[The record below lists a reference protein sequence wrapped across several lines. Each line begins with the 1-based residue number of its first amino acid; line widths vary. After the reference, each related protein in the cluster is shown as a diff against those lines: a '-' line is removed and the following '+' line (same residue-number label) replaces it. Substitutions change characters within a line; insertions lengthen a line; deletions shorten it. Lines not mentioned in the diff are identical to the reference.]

1 MNILDFSKKLN
12 EIKEL
17 KKNKD
22 YKDSSLNE
30 LIKLPMIN
38 GVCELFFNKHP
49 FYMLNTSNDDAVVL
63 KYLWRN
69 YYEDLSLSLWYEI
82 TRKEGIFFDVGS
94 HTGIY
99 TIIGNLNNEKNK
111 IVSIEPYY
119 LNYSR
124 LLSNLKINKIN
135 TNNCFLTAASNEKG
149 IAKLSIKSPNG
160 YHSSGGKISE
170 SGNFS
175 VSKIRIDD
183 FKLKSPVQGIKID
196 TEGHEYEVIEGSKNI
211 ITKNNPDIIFEI
223 NEKSFDKCVNFL
235 KFYKYNF
242 YFIDEINKKIVK
254 VDKFQNPLKRPE
266 GSNCIA
272 TIDEKYSQ

>member
-1 MNILDFSKKLN
+1 MNILDFTKKLN

-17 KKNKD
+17 KSKKD
-22 YKDSSLNE
+22 YKNSSLNE
-30 LIKLPMIN
+30 LLKLPMLN
-38 GVCELFFNKHP
+38 GVFELFFNNYP

-69 YYEDLSLSLWYEI
+69 YYENISLSLWYKI
-82 TRKEGIFFDVGS
+82 TRKEGIFFDVGA

-124 LLSNLKINKIN
+124 LLSNLKINKIT

-149 IAKLSIKSPNG
+149 IAKLNIKSPKG
-160 YHSSGGKISE
+160 YHSAGGKISE
-170 SGNFS
+170 NGNFS
-175 VSKIRIDD
+175 VSKVKIDD
-183 FKLKSPVQGIKID
+183 FELKTTVQGIKID
-196 TEGHEYEVIEGSKNI
+196 TEGHEYQVIEGAKNI
-211 ITKNNPDIIFEI
+211 IVKNSPDIIFEI
-223 NEKSFDKCVNFL
+223 NEQSFDKCINFL
-235 KFYKYNF
+235 KLYQYNF
-242 YFIDEINKKIVK
+242 YFIDEINKNIAK
-254 VDKFQNPLKRPE
+254 VDKFHDSLKRPE

-272 TIDEKYSQ
+272 TTDEKYTK